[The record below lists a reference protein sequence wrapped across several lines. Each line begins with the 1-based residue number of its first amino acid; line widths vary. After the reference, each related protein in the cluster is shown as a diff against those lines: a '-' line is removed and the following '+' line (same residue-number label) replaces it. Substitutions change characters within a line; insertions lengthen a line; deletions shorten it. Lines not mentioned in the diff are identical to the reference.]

1 MKKLCAHLEQQERD
15 DRRRTCRDLL
25 REAEAS
31 EHGRRTEERREGRE
45 NAEDVRLRRE
55 QHLARVRE
63 VPVAELVREHSLDLR
78 RRGRADERV
87 EDHDVLR
94 LDIEQSM
101 SEGRAIIAYWEED
114 GKNRRNTEA
123 EEE

>member
-1 MKKLCAHLEQQERD
+1 M
-15 DRRRTCRDLL
+15 
-25 REAEAS
+25 
-31 EHGRRTEERREGRE
+31 
-45 NAEDVRLRRE
+45 
-55 QHLARVRE
+55 RE

-87 EDHDVLR
+87 EDYDVLR
-94 LDIEQSM
+94 LDIEQSV
-101 SEGRAIIAYWEED
+101 SEGRATIAYWEED